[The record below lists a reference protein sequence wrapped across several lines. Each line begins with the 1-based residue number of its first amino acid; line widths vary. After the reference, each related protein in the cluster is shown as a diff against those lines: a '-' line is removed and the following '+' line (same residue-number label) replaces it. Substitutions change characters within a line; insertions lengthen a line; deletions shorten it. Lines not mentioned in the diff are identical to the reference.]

1 MTQQELDT
9 YYIKVAQICSEN
21 SKANKLKVGAIIV
34 KDQQIISDG
43 FNGTPSGFDN
53 QCEDEKH
60 KKLDRCSL
68 CSQEHC
74 EGCDNIELL
83 TRPEVMHAESN
94 AITKCAKYGKATL
107 GSTIYITHTPCIE
120 CAKLIIQAGIARVVY
135 ARNYRLTDGIDLLK
149 KAGIEVEHIEREE

>member
-53 QCEDEKH
+53 QCEDVKH

-120 CAKLIIQAGIARVVY
+120 CAKLIIQAGIKRVVY
-135 ARNYRLTDGIDLLK
+135 KNFYKSIAGVEILRKSGI
-149 KAGIEVEHIEREE
+149 IVEQQ

>member
-43 FNGTPSGFDN
+43 FNGTPSRFDN

-120 CAKLIIQAGIARVVY
+120 CAKLIIQAGIKRVVY
-135 ARNYRLTDGIDLLK
+135 KNFYKSLAGVEILRKSGI
-149 KAGIEVEHIEREE
+149 IVEQQ

>member
-1 MTQQELDT
+1 MKQQELDT

-120 CAKLIIQAGIARVVY
+120 CAKLIIQAGIKRVVY
-135 ARNYRLTDGIDLLK
+135 KNFYKSLAGVEILRKSGI
-149 KAGIEVEHIEREE
+149 IVEQQ

>member
-120 CAKLIIQAGIARVVY
+120 CAKLIIQAGIKRVVY
-135 ARNYRLTDGIDLLK
+135 AREYRLSDGIDLLRQ
-149 KAGIEVEHIEREE
+149 AGVKVEFIKQE

>member
-120 CAKLIIQAGIARVVY
+120 CAKLIIQAGIKRVVY
-135 ARNYRLTDGIDLLK
+135 KNFYKSLAGGESLRKSGI
-149 KAGIEVEHIEREE
+149 IVEQQ

>member
-120 CAKLIIQAGIARVVY
+120 FAKLIIQAGIKRVVY
-135 ARNYRLTDGIDLLK
+135 KNFYKSLAGVEILRKSGI
-149 KAGIEVEHIEREE
+149 IVEQQ

>member
-120 CAKLIIQAGIARVVY
+120 CAKLIIQAGIKRVVY
-135 ARNYRLTDGIDLLK
+135 KNIYKSLAGVEILHKSGIL
-149 KAGIEVEHIEREE
+149 VEQQ

>member
-120 CAKLIIQAGIARVVY
+120 CAKLIIQAGIKRVVY
-135 ARNYRLTDGIDLLK
+135 KNFYKSNLQVWRFYASQ
-149 KAGIEVEHIEREE
+149 VS

>member
-43 FNGTPSGFDN
+43 FNGTPSRFDN
-53 QCEDEKH
+53 QCEDVKH
-60 KKLDRCSL
+60 KDLNRCSL

-120 CAKLIIQAGIARVVY
+120 CAKLIIQAGIKRVVY
-135 ARNYRLTDGIDLLK
+135 KNFYKSLAGVEILCKSGI
-149 KAGIEVEHIEREE
+149 IVEQQ

>member
-53 QCEDEKH
+53 QCEDAKH

-120 CAKLIIQAGIARVVY
+120 CAKLIIQAGIKRVVY
-135 ARNYRLTDGIDLLK
+135 KNFYKSLAGVEILRKSGI
-149 KAGIEVEHIEREE
+149 IVEQQ

>member
-9 YYIKVAQICSEN
+9 YYIKVAEICSEN

-60 KKLDRCSL
+60 KESSKCTY
-68 CSQEHC
+68 CGQEHC
-74 EGCDNIELL
+74 EGCKNIELV

-120 CAKLIIQAGIARVVY
+120 CAKLIIQAGIKRVVY
-135 ARNYRLTDGIDLLK
+135 KNFYKTLDGVEILRK
-149 KAGIEVEHIEREE
+149 SGIEVEQQ

>member
-94 AITKCAKYGKATL
+94 AITKCAEYGKATL

-120 CAKLIIQAGIARVVY
+120 CAKLIIQAGIKRVVY
-135 ARNYRLTDGIDLLK
+135 KNFYKSLAGVEILRKSGI
-149 KAGIEVEHIEREE
+149 IVEQQ

>member
-43 FNGTPSGFDN
+43 FNGTPSRFDN
-53 QCEDEKH
+53 QCEDVKH
-60 KKLDRCSL
+60 KDLNRCSL

-74 EGCDNIELL
+74 EGCDNIEFV

-120 CAKLIIQAGIARVVY
+120 CAKLIIQAGIKRVVY
-135 ARNYRLTDGIDLLK
+135 KNFYKSLAGVEILRKSGI
-149 KAGIEVEHIEREE
+149 IVEQQ

>member
-60 KKLDRCSL
+60 KKLNRCSL

-120 CAKLIIQAGIARVVY
+120 CAKLIIQAGIKRVLYKNFYKSLAGVEIL
-135 ARNYRLTDGIDLLK
+135 RKSGI
-149 KAGIEVEHIEREE
+149 IVEQQ

>member
-9 YYIKVAQICSEN
+9 YYIKGAQICSEN

-43 FNGTPSGFDN
+43 FNGTPSRFDN
-53 QCEDEKH
+53 QCEDVKH
-60 KKLDRCSL
+60 KDLNRCSL

-120 CAKLIIQAGIARVVY
+120 CAKLIIQAGIKRVVY
-135 ARNYRLTDGIDLLK
+135 KNFYKSLAGVEILRKSGI
-149 KAGIEVEHIEREE
+149 IVEQQ

>member
-43 FNGTPSGFDN
+43 FNGTPSRFDN
-53 QCEDEKH
+53 QCEDVKH
-60 KKLDRCSL
+60 KDLNRCSL
-68 CSQEHC
+68 CSQKHC

-120 CAKLIIQAGIARVVY
+120 CAKLIIQAGIKRVVY
-135 ARNYRLTDGIDLLK
+135 KNFYKSLAGVEILRKSGI
-149 KAGIEVEHIEREE
+149 IFEQQ

>member
-120 CAKLIIQAGIARVVY
+120 CAKLIIQAGIKRVVY
-135 ARNYRLTDGIDLLK
+135 KNFYKSL
-149 KAGIEVEHIEREE
+149 AGVEILRKSGSIVEQQ

>member
-60 KKLDRCSL
+60 KDLNRCSL

-74 EGCDNIELL
+74 EGCDNIEFV

-120 CAKLIIQAGIARVVY
+120 CAKLIIQAGIKRVVY
-135 ARNYRLTDGIDLLK
+135 KNFYKTLDGVKILRK
-149 KAGIEVEHIEREE
+149 SGIEVEQQ

>member
-60 KKLDRCSL
+60 KKLDRGSL

-120 CAKLIIQAGIARVVY
+120 CAKLIIQAGIKRVVY
-135 ARNYRLTDGIDLLK
+135 KNFYKSLAGVEILRKSGI
-149 KAGIEVEHIEREE
+149 IVEQQ